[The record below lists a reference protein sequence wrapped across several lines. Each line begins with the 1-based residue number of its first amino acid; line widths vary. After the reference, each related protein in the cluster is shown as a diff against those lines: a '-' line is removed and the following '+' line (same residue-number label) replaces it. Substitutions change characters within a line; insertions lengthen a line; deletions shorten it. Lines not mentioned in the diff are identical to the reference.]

1 MDKLQKL
8 LQWHEDWSYQ
18 WIERLGITEYHAMWL
33 SFAEGLVIGLLLAW
47 IF

>member
-18 WIERLGITEYHAMWL
+18 WIERLGITEYHAMWYL
-33 SFAEGLVIGLLLAW
+33 SLKV
-47 IF
+47 